1 MKTVTVNGQPRE
13 VAASTAA
20 ELVAELGL
28 PAPTVLVELNG
39 KALHRSEWP
48 TEAVSNGDQ
57 IEILRVSA
65 GG

>member
-1 MKTVTVNGQPRE
+1 VKTVTVNGQPRE

-20 ELVAELGL
+20 ELVDELDL

>member
-1 MKTVTVNGQPRE
+1 MKTVTINGQPRE
-13 VAASTAA
+13 VAASTAVA
-20 ELVAELGL
+20 LVDELGL

-48 TEAVSNGDQ
+48 TEAISEGDV

>member
-1 MKTVTVNGQPRE
+1 MKTVTINGQPRE
-13 VAASTAA
+13 VAASTATA
-20 ELVAELGL
+20 LVDELGL
-28 PAPTVLVELNG
+28 PAPAVLVELNG

-48 TEAVSNGDQ
+48 TEAISEGDV

>member
-13 VAASTAA
+13 VAASTAT

-48 TEAVSNGDQ
+48 MEAVSDGDQ

>member
-13 VAASTAA
+13 VAASTAT
-20 ELVAELGL
+20 ELVDELGL
-28 PAPTVLVELNG
+28 PASTVLVELNG

-48 TEAVSNGDQ
+48 TEKISEGDVV
-57 IEILRVSA
+57 EILRVSA

>member
-1 MKTVTVNGQPRE
+1 MKTVAINGQPRA
-13 VAASTAA
+13 VAASTAE
-20 ELVAELGL
+20 ELVDELGL

-48 TEAVSNGDQ
+48 TETISEGDV

>member
-1 MKTVTVNGQPRE
+1 VKTVTINGQPRE
-13 VAASTAA
+13 IAASTAA
-20 ELVAELGL
+20 SLVDELGL

-39 KALHRSEWP
+39 TALHRSEWP
-48 TEAVSNGDQ
+48 TEAITEGDV

>member
-1 MKTVTVNGQPRE
+1 MKTVIVNGQPHE
-13 VAASTAA
+13 VAASTAT
-20 ELVAELGL
+20 ELVDELGL

-48 TEAVSNGDQ
+48 TEKITEGDVV
-57 IEILRVSA
+57 EILRVSA